1 MLVRVGDTQV
11 DVRVHAVLSM
21 PRLNFTANTFGWW
34 KALVPLGITP
44 TMGTGAFWSQV
55 NSNVMEGVINSHEFI
70 LTLDYDS
77 FVLKEDVEQLF
88 AMAMAFQC
96 DALAPIQAKREDG
109 RPMFTLLDTLDNPP
123 ESGFTEVPKEWFG
136 EPVQQVDATHFGCTV
151 ISTAALKRCQKPW
164 FWSQPDK
171 DGGWGQ
177 GHVDDDMWFWKQ
189 WKKSGNRCYVTPRVT
204 IGHGEYV
211 VSYPGQDFTKP
222 VFQYATQ
229 FTNTGSKPDDAWR
242 VG

>member
-11 DVRVHAVLSM
+11 DVRVHAVLSL

-44 TMGTGAFWSQV
+44 TAGTGAFWSQV
-55 NSNVMEGVINSHEFI
+55 NTRVMEGVLEENEYI

-88 AMAMAFQC
+88 AMALAFQC
-96 DALAPIQAKREDG
+96 DALAPIQSKREDG

-123 ESGFTEVPKEWFG
+123 QNGFTEVPTEWFG
-136 EPVQQVDATHFGCTV
+136 HPVQQVDAAHFGCT
-151 ISTAALKRCQKPW
+151 ILSTAALKRMKKPW
-164 FWSQPDK
+164 FWSKPDDRGSWG
-171 DGGWGQ
+171 DG
-177 GHVDDDMWFWKQ
+177 HIDDDMWFWRQ
-189 WKKSGNRCYVTPRVT
+189 WKASGNKLFITPRVV

-211 VSYPGQDFTKP
+211 VCYPGRDFQAP
-222 VFQYATQ
+222 VFQYATD
-229 FTNTGSKPDDAWR
+229 FCNTNKKPESAWR
-242 VG
+242 IG